1 MPLDPSTPP
10 LAALD
15 LFCSVV
21 ELGSLSQ
28 AAEAHHIAQPSAS
41 SRIRSLEKQ
50 LNVTLLE
57 RSPTGS
63 RPTAEGELVAGWA
76 ANVLQSADQLN
87 AGVEALRAQRA
98 GRLRVAASLTIAEHL
113 LPSWLETFLRNR
125 PDDSVSLTVENS
137 TAVVQHLNDRTAD
150 LGFIESPLTDDGL
163 EYQLVAEDDL
173 VVVVAP
179 GHPWARRG
187 EVALDALVA
196 TPLVLRE
203 PGSGTRDSLDSA
215 LVDLGFDPATS
226 ALELGST
233 SAVRAAVMS
242 GRSPAVLSDR
252 AVAADVAAG
261 SLVRISVDGLDV
273 RRSLRAVWL
282 PDQPL
287 PQLATELLRS
297 LPSE

>member
-1 MPLDPSTPP
+1 MPLSPSTPA

-50 LNVTLLE
+50 LNVKLLE

-63 RPTAEGELVAGWA
+63 RPTPEGELVAGWA
-76 ANVLQSADQLN
+76 TAVLQSADQLN

-98 GRLRVAASLTIAEHL
+98 GRLRVSASLTIAEHL

-125 PDDSVSLTVENS
+125 TDDSVSLTVENS
-137 TAVVQHLNDRTAD
+137 AAVVASLQNRQTD
-150 LGFIESPLTDDGL
+150 LGFIESPVVDDGL
-163 EYQLVAEDDL
+163 AHQVVAEDTL

-179 GHPWARRG
+179 GHPWTRRG
-187 EVALDALVA
+187 SVALDALVA

-215 LVDLGFDPATS
+215 LVELGYEPATS

-242 GRSPAVLSDR
+242 GRSPAVLSGR
-252 AVAADVAAG
+252 AVAADLAAG
-261 SLVRISVDGLDV
+261 SLVKIDVDGLEV
-273 RRSLRAVWL
+273 RRALRAVWL
-282 PDQPL
+282 PDVPL
-287 PQLATELLRS
+287 PQLAEDLLAG
-297 LPSE
+297 LPGA